1 MSVKQINFNDYQNTY
16 EQLDLTHAKQYRNLQ
31 VIGRYLFSQIA
42 SYYNLYSPI
51 WGFLKGGEEGADIF
65 F

>member
-31 VIGRYLFSQIA
+31 VIGPYLFSQIA
-42 SYYNLYSPI
+42 LYYNLYRPI
-51 WGFLKGGEEGADIF
+51 WVFFNGEEEGADIF